1 MKEVRELEPKALFG
15 FFADISRIPRGSY
28 NTKMI
33 SDFLVDFA
41 VERNL
46 KYVQDELNNVIIYK
60 DASEGYENAPTI
72 ILQGHMDMVCEK
84 VEGCA
89 KDMSREGIE
98 IAVDGDWLTAVDTT
112 LGADNGI
119 AVAYMMAALD
129 STELKHPALEC
140 VFTVDEETGLEGA
153 EGLDGSL
160 LKGRRMINLDS
171 EDEGIFSVSCA
182 GGITAEVFIP
192 IEKTVAEGK
201 AYAITVD
208 GLLGGHS
215 GIEIDKEHANANV
228 LMGRVLNE
236 ISREIPLNIVSV
248 KGGNADNVICK
259 KCEAVI
265 CTAADDVAE
274 RVAAIQ
280 KVLTSEY
287 ASSDPDITLTC
298 TEASAEEMLTAESTA
313 KIISYLLIAPYGVQ
327 NNSVDMEG
335 LVETSLN
342 LGALDIKGNEMTA
355 LYAIR
360 SSVKTRQDYVCDKL
374 EAVAK
379 VLGGRVDFRLFYP
392 GWVYRVD
399 SPLRDLCVDVFRK
412 QYGYEPK
419 IEAIHAGLECGFF
432 AGKFTDDFD
441 AVSIGPTMVD
451 VHTPDEKLSIESAQ
465 RVWTY
470 LCSVLE
476 AAKDC

>member
-192 IEKTVAEGK
+192 IEKTIRD
-201 AYAITVD
+201 YSRRT
-208 GLLGGHS
+208 S
-215 GIEIDKEHANANV
+215 G
-228 LMGRVLNE
+228 R
-236 ISREIPLNIVSV
+236 P
-248 KGGNADNVICK
+248 
-259 KCEAVI
+259 
-265 CTAADDVAE
+265 
-274 RVAAIQ
+274 
-280 KVLTSEY
+280 
-287 ASSDPDITLTC
+287 
-298 TEASAEEMLTAESTA
+298 
-313 KIISYLLIAPYGVQ
+313 
-327 NNSVDMEG
+327 
-335 LVETSLN
+335 
-342 LGALDIKGNEMTA
+342 
-355 LYAIR
+355 
-360 SSVKTRQDYVCDKL
+360 
-374 EAVAK
+374 
-379 VLGGRVDFRLFYP
+379 FRN
-392 GWVYRVD
+392 
-399 SPLRDLCVDVFRK
+399 
-412 QYGYEPK
+412 
-419 IEAIHAGLECGFF
+419 
-432 AGKFTDDFD
+432 
-441 AVSIGPTMVD
+441 
-451 VHTPDEKLSIESAQ
+451 
-465 RVWTY
+465 
-470 LCSVLE
+470 
-476 AAKDC
+476 